1 MSRIRSKN
9 TRAEVLLRKAMW
21 KENLRFRI
29 HTEQVPGK
37 PDILIKKYRLAIFV
51 DGAFWHGYQ
60 WDQNRQKIKS
70 NISFWTSKIER
81 NMQRDCEVN
90 MKLEERGVTVMRF
103 WDHEVLKELPKCIN
117 QILLYI
123 ESSKT
128 DSIPN
133 KQ

>member
-1 MSRIRSKN
+1 MSRIKSKN
-9 TRAEVLLRKAMW
+9 SKAEVLLRKAMW

-29 HTEQVPGK
+29 HTEQFPGK

-60 WDQNRQKIKS
+60 WEKNRQKIKS

-81 NMQRDCEVN
+81 NMQRDQEVN
-90 MKLEERGVTVMRF
+90 MKLEERGLIVMRF

-123 ESSKT
+123 EASKIE
-128 DSIPN
+128 SIPN
-133 KQ
+133 RQ